1 MTFIDFLMIM
11 VVIAVSYIPFLLSKI
26 RHLTEE
32 VEELK
37 QQNKKLNEWA
47 DQIDEALDKQY
58 VEFRIGEEEW

>member
-58 VEFRIGEEEW
+58 VEFRIGGEE

>member
-11 VVIAVSYIPFLLSKI
+11 VVIAVSYIPFLLTKI

-58 VEFRIGEEEW
+58 VEFRIGGEE

>member
-58 VEFRIGEEEW
+58 VEFRIGEEE